1 MITIKT
7 EEDKT
12 DIHKFLSSQG
22 ANIDLT
28 GTIVMTA
35 RENGTILALGA
46 LSMKDY
52 RVFLDHIVV
61 SGEYVEDLN
70 LVLGLMKSLLNLAD
84 LRGMKTVY
92 GSNPAMF
99 DLYKMLRFKKSAGE
113 TKKMYELSLE
123 GYFTCENEEQ

>member
-35 RENGTILALGA
+35 RENGTSLALGA

>member
-113 TKKMYELSLE
+113 SKKMYELSLE

>member
-1 MITIKT
+1 MKKILSKENLIELLK
-7 EEDKT
+7 DKNSKRKL
-12 DIHKFLSSQG
+12 IAAFAIIGVALIFLSE
-22 ANIDLT
+22 I
-28 GTIVMTA
+28 GTQK
-35 RENGTILALGA
+35 NGSDNSRFAEASCINY
-46 LSMKDY
+46 S
-52 RVFLDHIVV
+52 
-61 SGEYVEDLN
+61 EYVEDLN

-113 TKKMYELSLE
+113 AKKMYELSLE

>member
-12 DIHKFLSSQG
+12 DVHKFLSSQSANVDLSG
-22 ANIDLT
+22 A
-28 GTIVMTA
+28 IVMTA

-52 RVFLDHIVV
+52 RVFLNHIVV
-61 SGEYVEDLN
+61 SVEYVEDLN

-84 LRGMKTVY
+84 LRGIKTVY

-113 TKKMYELSLE
+113 AKKMYELCLE

>member
-12 DIHKFLSSQG
+12 DIHKFLYSQG

-84 LRGMKTVY
+84 LRGMKTIY

-113 TKKMYELSLE
+113 AKKMYELSLE

>member
-1 MITIKT
+1 MITIKM

-99 DLYKMLRFKKSAGE
+99 DLYKMLRFKKSAGKA
-113 TKKMYELSLE
+113 KKMYELSLE

>member
-99 DLYKMLRFKKSAGE
+99 DLYKMLRFKKRAGE

>member
-70 LVLGLMKSLLNLAD
+70 LVLGLMKSL
-84 LRGMKTVY
+84 
-92 GSNPAMF
+92 
-99 DLYKMLRFKKSAGE
+99 
-113 TKKMYELSLE
+113 
-123 GYFTCENEEQ
+123 

>member
-12 DIHKFLSSQG
+12 DIHKFLYSQG

-52 RVFLDHIVV
+52 RVFLDHLVV

-113 TKKMYELSLE
+113 AKKMYELSLE

>member
-12 DIHKFLSSQG
+12 DIHKFLYSQG

-35 RENGTILALGA
+35 RENETILALGA

-113 TKKMYELSLE
+113 AKKMYELSLE